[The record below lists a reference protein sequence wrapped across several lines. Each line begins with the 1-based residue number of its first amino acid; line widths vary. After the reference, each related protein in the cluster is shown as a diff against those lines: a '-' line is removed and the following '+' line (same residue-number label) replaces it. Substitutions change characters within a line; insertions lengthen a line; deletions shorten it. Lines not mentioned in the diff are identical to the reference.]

1 MQKQRTAKASMVKLW
16 ETPIF
21 FIQNPDHE
29 FIKSGLV
36 ERILSLEKEQTTAI
50 ESTVAPNI
58 KNNLSESKFDFLKD
72 DDPYVTSLANFIM
85 ESSMQVISGL
95 NEKQWI
101 SKYMKEGAPTPTLKI
116 NESWYH
122 VTRHAGAHGTHSHCN
137 CSWCGIYYID
147 SGEKD
152 KGGKNVF
159 LKPFSFHY
167 SDPGTDCFKSNQYH
181 QTPHEGLLVVFPS
194 YLLHSAEP
202 YLGEDKERIVVAVN
216 MKIILEGDN
225 DGEEK

>member
-1 MQKQRTAKASMVKLW
+1 MQKQRMAKAGMVKLW

-29 FIKSGLV
+29 FIKSGLA

-72 DDPYVTSLANFIM
+72 DDPYGASLANFIM
-85 ESSMQVISGL
+85 ESSMQVISRL

-101 SKYMKEGAPTPTLKI
+101 SKYMKEGAPTPTLEI

-122 VTRHAGAHGTHSHCN
+122 VTRHAGAHGTHSHGN
-137 CSWCGIYYID
+137 CSWSRYRLFQKQPI
-147 SGEKD
+147 SP
-152 KGGKNVF
+152 NA
-159 LKPFSFHY
+159 
-167 SDPGTDCFKSNQYH
+167 T
-181 QTPHEGLLVVFPS
+181 
-194 YLLHSAEP
+194 
-202 YLGEDKERIVVAVN
+202 
-216 MKIILEGDN
+216 
-225 DGEEK
+225 

>member
-16 ETPIF
+16 ATPIF

-101 SKYMKEGAPTPTLKI
+101 S
-116 NESWYH
+116 
-122 VTRHAGAHGTHSHCN
+122 
-137 CSWCGIYYID
+137 
-147 SGEKD
+147 
-152 KGGKNVF
+152 
-159 LKPFSFHY
+159 
-167 SDPGTDCFKSNQYH
+167 
-181 QTPHEGLLVVFPS
+181 
-194 YLLHSAEP
+194 
-202 YLGEDKERIVVAVN
+202 
-216 MKIILEGDN
+216 
-225 DGEEK
+225 